1 MPLMWCCS
9 VKRHGYPIGGMRS
22 ESPVKKQAATEEMHM
37 EVCCERQ
44 ANDWCLACKAANIQ
58 NGQMLPIAAQ

>member
-37 EVCCERQ
+37 EVCCER
-44 ANDWCLACKAANIQ
+44 
-58 NGQMLPIAAQ
+58 

>member
-1 MPLMWCCS
+1 MLYHMCCS

-37 EVCCERQ
+37 EVIIWRHLWLLSTVLHPLLD
-44 ANDWCLACKAANIQ
+44 AKPAARTQ
-58 NGQMLPIAAQ
+58 Q